1 MEGASGGQDE
11 GTMRA
16 GDPLAC
22 KTLRM
27 WRDAVRDRAA
37 AWAAFAVPTAVS
49 NYLLYW
55 YKSTNTDAATGA
67 AQAAA
72 AALHQFVRGA
82 FAGDKSHVN
91 SEFTCFTATKVQ
103 ILTLTLLP
111 GSSCARTR

>member
-37 AWAAFAVPTAVS
+37 AWAAFAVPTAVLK
-49 NYLLYW
+49 LLALLVQK
-55 YKSTNTDAATGA
+55 YKY
-67 AQAAA
+67 
-72 AALHQFVRGA
+72 
-82 FAGDKSHVN
+82 
-91 SEFTCFTATKVQ
+91 
-103 ILTLTLLP
+103 
-111 GSSCARTR
+111 